1 MQRVTIE
8 IFISTVNGSL
18 GEGIALSLS
27 RRFHCLVKQTI
38 NHSKICFPLQDMK
51 EKHRAVL
58 IRIKF

>member
-18 GEGIALSLS
+18 GEGISLSLS

-38 NHSKICFPLQDMK
+38 NHSKIGFPLQDMK